1 MDIQPMSGIH
11 PIEAVASVAKTR
23 PIESLDQ
30 ETANLQLQQQEGKLA
45 EKNERTVATEPPIHY
60 FSVADQH
67 KIEASVAEVN
77 QRLLGKDMK
86 LAYEVHERTGRT
98 MVRLVDMQTNE
109 VIKEIPPANMLD
121 VIGKIWDDMGIA
133 VDRKG

>member
-1 MDIQPMSGIH
+1 
-11 PIEAVASVAKTR
+11 
-23 PIESLDQ
+23 
-30 ETANLQLQQQEGKLA
+30 
-45 EKNERTVATEPPIHY
+45 
-60 FSVADQH
+60 
-67 KIEASVAEVN
+67 
-77 QRLLGKDMK
+77 
-86 LAYEVHERTGRT
+86 

>member
-11 PIEAVASVAKTR
+11 PIEAVASVAKGR
-23 PIESLDQ
+23 PIESLDP
-30 ETANLQLQQQEGKLA
+30 ETANLQPQHQEGKLA
-45 EKNERTVATEPPIHY
+45 EKKERTVVTEPPIHY

-67 KIEASVAEVN
+67 KIAASVAEVN

>member
-1 MDIQPMSGIH
+1 M
-11 PIEAVASVAKTR
+11 
-23 PIESLDQ
+23 
-30 ETANLQLQQQEGKLA
+30 A
-45 EKNERTVATEPPIHY
+45 EKKERTVVTEPPIHY

-67 KIEASVAEVN
+67 KIAASVEEVN

>member
-30 ETANLQLQQQEGKLA
+30 ETANLQ
-45 EKNERTVATEPPIHY
+45 P
-60 FSVADQH
+60 H
-67 KIEASVAEVN
+67 KIAASVEEVN

>member
-11 PIEAVASVAKTR
+11 PIEAVASVAKAR
-23 PIESLDQ
+23 PIESLDP
-30 ETANLQLQQQEGKLA
+30 ETANLQPQHQEGKMA
-45 EKNERTVATEPPIHY
+45 EKKERTVVTELPIHY

-67 KIEASVAEVN
+67 KIAASVEEVN

>member
-30 ETANLQLQQQEGKLA
+30 ETANLQPQQQEGKLA
-45 EKNERTVATEPPIHY
+45 EKKERTGATEPPIHY

-67 KIEASVAEVN
+67 KIAASVAEVN

>member
-30 ETANLQLQQQEGKLA
+30 ETANLQPQQQEGKLA
-45 EKNERTVATEPPIHY
+45 EKKEQTVATESPIHY

-67 KIEASVAEVN
+67 KIAASVAEVN

>member
-30 ETANLQLQQQEGKLA
+30 ETANLQPQQQEGKLA
-45 EKNERTVATEPPIHY
+45 EKKERTVATEPPIHY
-60 FSVADQH
+60 FSVSDQH

>member
-1 MDIQPMSGIH
+1 MDIQPISGIH

-23 PIESLDQ
+23 PIEAVDQ
-30 ETANLQLQQQEGKLA
+30 EGTNLRSQSKGRGLTE
-45 EKNERTVATEPPIHY
+45 EKERTVATEPPIHY
-60 FSVADQH
+60 FSAADQH
-67 KIEASVAEVN
+67 KIGVSVDEVN
-77 QRLLGKDMK
+77 QLLLGKDMK

>member
-1 MDIQPMSGIH
+1 MSIDPLSVEGLTKVTPVT
-11 PIEAVASVAKTR
+11 PIEPIKGNQVQTASDYSEEK
-23 PIESLDQ
+23 Q
-30 ETANLQLQQQEGKLA
+30 KETE
-45 EKNERTVATEPPIHY
+45 IHY
-60 FSVADQH
+60 FSAKDQAAI
-67 KIEASVAEVN
+67 KASVETVN
-77 QRLLGKDMK
+77 HKLLGKDMK

-98 MVRLVDMQTNE
+98 MVRLIDMRTEE